1 MLLYDGSSALITRE
15 YMYDALQH
23 IQQRIIIAAQQAG
36 RDASQIRLIGVSK
49 THPAEAVTAALSA
62 GLTDFGENRV
72 QEAEEKITTLS
83 AQRSQL
89 TWHLIGHLQRNKAK
103 KAVQFFDYIH
113 SVDSLELAQAL
124 SRHSQELGLAPR
136 KILLQC
142 NVSGEESKEGIAA
155 QGWQQDAQLCQQ
167 ILTLAQQIGELPGVV
182 ICGLMTVA
190 PYSDNPSEVR
200 EVFRS
205 LRLLRDQIAAVI
217 PHHPCNELSMGMSGD
232 MEVAIAEGATMIRI
246 GRALFGERS
255 YPPQGP
261 VM

>member
-1 MLLYDGSSALITRE
+1 
-15 YMYDALQH
+15 MYDALQH
-23 IQQRIIIAAQQAG
+23 IQQRINIAAQQAG
-36 RDASQIRLIGVSK
+36 REASQIRLIGVSK
-49 THPAEAVTAALSA
+49 THPAAAVDAAFSA

-72 QEAEEKITTLS
+72 QEAEEKITTLNTK
-83 AQRSQL
+83 RTQL

-103 KAVQFFDYIH
+103 KAVQLFDYIH
-113 SVDSLELAQAL
+113 SVDSLELAQAIG
-124 SRHSQELGLAPR
+124 RHSQEFGLAPR

-155 QGWQQDAQLCQQ
+155 QGWQHNAQLCQQ
-167 ILTLAQQIGELPGVV
+167 ISTLAQQIGELPGVV

-190 PYSDNPSEVR
+190 PYSDNPNEVR

-205 LRLLRDQIAAVI
+205 LRLLRDEIATVI

-246 GRALFGERS
+246 GRSLFGERS
-255 YPPQGP
+255 YPSQGQ

>member
-1 MLLYDGSSALITRE
+1 MMVVAQLQRE
-15 YMYDALQH
+15 SNMYDALHH
-23 IQQRIIIAAQQAG
+23 IQQRIITAAQQTG

-49 THPAEAVTAALSA
+49 THPAEAVAAAFAA

-83 AQRSQL
+83 AQRPQL

-103 KAVQFFDYIH
+103 KAVQIFDYIH
-113 SVDSLELAQAL
+113 SVDSLELAQAI

-142 NVSGEESKEGIAA
+142 NVSGEASKEGIAA
-155 QGWQQDAQLCQQ
+155 QEWQHDAQICQQ
-167 ILTLAQQIGELPGVV
+167 ILTLAQQMGELPGVE

-190 PYSDNPSEVR
+190 PYSENPSEVR

-217 PHHPCNELSMGMSGD
+217 SHHPCTELSMGMSGD
-232 MEVAIAEGATMIRI
+232 MDVAIAEGATMIRI

-255 YPPQGP
+255 YAPQGQ

>member
-1 MLLYDGSSALITRE
+1 
-15 YMYDALQH
+15 MYDALHH
-23 IQQRIIIAAQQAG
+23 IQQRIINAAQQSG

-49 THPAEAVTAALSA
+49 THPAAAVAAAFAA
-62 GLTDFGENRV
+62 GLVDFGENRV

-83 AQRSQL
+83 DQRSQL

-103 KAVQFFDYIH
+103 KAVQLFDYIH
-113 SVDSLELAQAL
+113 SVDSLELAQAI

-142 NVSGEESKEGIAA
+142 NVSGEESKEGITA
-155 QGWQQDAQLCQQ
+155 QGWQQDAQRCQE
-167 ILTLAQQIGELPGVV
+167 ILTLAQHIGDLPGVV

-190 PYSDNPSEVR
+190 PYSENPTEVR
-200 EVFRS
+200 DVFRS
-205 LRLLRDQIAAVI
+205 LRLLRDQIATVI

-255 YPPQGP
+255 YPSQGT
-261 VM
+261 VV